1 MVMMNLKS
9 VKGNTEDEAAATE
22 NGTEPS
28 GYMKHGTKVLKELVK
43 TWSGKGI

>member
-1 MVMMNLKS
+1 MVMMNLKW